1 MPPAVYRVEFGSPL
15 DIVPPQPSLNSQ
27 PSFQAAARS
36 ARDASLPP
44 RSWKRPDALQRLYE
58 RSAKAD
64 KVGTWEGEALLRRAV
79 EGGAPLAK
87 RDLAPNSTQKVTLG
101 IIGAYVVIIAILW
114 NVPVVHWVLWPLK
127 MLTIAFHEFGHAI
140 MGLCTGAKVK
150 SITLDP
156 REGGCTM
163 MAGGVGAIT
172 LPAGY
177 LGSSLIGA
185 ALIACGFDITASKI
199 ASIVVGVAF
208 LMTLWWGRRDWLTI
222 GTILFAVGIMI
233 GFWWVAHGAGLR
245 FIILFIG
252 VMNSMYSAF
261 DICDDLI
268 FRKVNESDASVFAK
282 RYGGSP
288 QCWGVIWA
296 IISLGMAVCGILVGL
311 AAFKETFAEQATQGK
326 DFLPTRL
333 LF

>member
-15 DIVPPQPSLNSQ
+15 DVVPRQPSLNSQ

-44 RSWKRPDALQRLYE
+44 RSWKRPDALERLYE
-58 RSAKAD
+58 RSAQAD

-79 EGGAPLAK
+79 EGGAQLAR

-101 IIGAYVVIIAILW
+101 VIGAYVVIIAILW

-140 MGLCTGAKVK
+140 TGLCTGAKVK

-185 ALIACGFDITASKI
+185 ALIACGFDITASKV

-268 FRKVNESDASVFAK
+268 FRKVFSSALL
-282 RYGGSP
+282 
-288 QCWGVIWA
+288 
-296 IISLGMAVCGILVGL
+296 LGFVPPPLNSSR
-311 AAFKETFAEQATQGK
+311 
-326 DFLPTRL
+326 D
-333 LF
+333 